1 MAGPHQDGSGLDLPS
16 PGDLSRPLAEELMA
30 ELVKHAS
37 DILTVQAR
45 LRALLRAN
53 RTIVAELSLATVLH
67 RIVEAA
73 RDVSGAKYAALGV
86 IGPDGLL
93 EEFIH
98 IGMDEA
104 TVEAIGHLPEGRG
117 LLGAV
122 IEHPEPIIVPEISD
136 DPRSSGFPPHH
147 PAMHGFLGVPIRL
160 RDQVY
165 GNLYL
170 TEPAPGTFSEEDAE
184 LVSALAATA
193 SVAIENARL
202 YEESRRRQE
211 WLRASMEVQRA
222 ILGSNEDSHGVL
234 QRIAES
240 ALRLANADVVS
251 IVRPSSRPDQLE
263 VAVAVGIGE
272 ERLQGL
278 HYPTAASLAWEAM
291 NAGHGMIG
299 HTSHL
304 GPDQFVHLSSVV
316 PVGPVMT
323 SPLIGEGAPAGAIV
337 VGRRPD
343 ASAFTRTDLDIAES
357 FANQAALALELSD
370 SRADQQRLTLLED
383 RDRIARD
390 LHDHVI
396 QRLFA
401 TGLSIQAASSMVAN
415 SEVNARLQRSV
426 DDLDETI
433 KQIRTSIFQLRD
445 AAEEFSLR
453 SSVLQVVEQAAAV
466 FGFTPRVQFNGPLD
480 TVAQSDLVD
489 DVQAVA
495 REALTN
501 AGKYAH
507 ATEIVVEV
515 TANNS
520 HLVIAVIDNGTGM
533 ANTKRRSGIAN
544 LKTRAE
550 YRACSLTFT
559 NRREG
564 GTELRWTVPAR

>member
-1 MAGPHQDGSGLDLPS
+1 MVGALQDGEPG
-16 PGDLSRPLAEELMA
+16 PGDLSMPLAETLMA
-30 ELVKHAS
+30 ELVKHAA

-53 RTIVAELSLATVLH
+53 RTIVAELSLAAVLH

-93 EEFIH
+93 EQFIH
-98 IGMDEA
+98 VGMDKA
-104 TVEAIGHLPEGRG
+104 TVDAIGHLPEGRG

-122 IEHPEPIIVPEISD
+122 IEHPEPIIVSEISE
-136 DPRSSGFPPHH
+136 DPRSSGFPAHH

-170 TEPAPGTFSEEDAE
+170 TEPASGSFSDEDAE

-222 ILGSNEDSHGVL
+222 ILGSNENSQEIL
-234 QRIAES
+234 QRIAAS

-251 IVRPSSRPDQLE
+251 IVRSSSRPDQLE

-272 ERLQGL
+272 EKLQGL
-278 HYPTAASLAWEAM
+278 HYPTAGSLAWEAM
-291 NAGHGMIG
+291 TAGHGMIG
-299 HTSHL
+299 HTSDL
-304 GPDQFVHLSSVV
+304 DQFVHLSSVV
-316 PVGPVMT
+316 PVGPLMT
-323 SPLIGEGAPAGAIV
+323 SPLIGEGAPRGAIV

-343 ASAFTRTDLDIAES
+343 GQPFTRTDLDVAES

-370 SRADQQRLTLLED
+370 GRADQQRLTLLED

-401 TGLSIQAASSMVAN
+401 TGLSIQAAASMVAN

-445 AAEEFSLR
+445 ADEESSLR

-466 FGFTPRVQFNGPLD
+466 FGFTPRVQFDGPLD
-480 TVAQSDLVD
+480 TVVQQGLAD
-489 DVQAVA
+489 DVQAVV

-501 AGKYAH
+501 AAKYAQ
-507 ATEIVVEV
+507 ATDIQVDV
-515 TANNS
+515 TTDGAR
-520 HLVIAVIDNGTGM
+520 LVIAVSDDGPGM
-533 ANTKRRSGIAN
+533 TNTKRRSGIAN
-544 LKTRAE
+544 LRTRAE
-550 YRACSLTFT
+550 QRAGSLTIT
-559 NRREG
+559 HRPEG

>member
-1 MAGPHQDGSGLDLPS
+1 M
-16 PGDLSRPLAEELMA
+16 PLAETLMA

-37 DILTVQAR
+37 EILTVQAR

-53 RTIVAELSLATVLH
+53 RLIVAELSLAAVLR

-73 RDVSGAKYAALGV
+73 REVAGAKYAALGV
-86 IGPDGLL
+86 IGTDGLL
-93 EEFIH
+93 EQFIH
-98 IGMDEA
+98 IGMDET
-104 TVEAIGHLPEGRG
+104 TVQSIGELPKGRG

-122 IEHPEPIIVPEISD
+122 IEHPEPIIVSEIGD
-136 DPRSSGFPPHH
+136 DPRSSGFPAHH

-160 RDQVY
+160 RDQVF

-170 TEPAPGTFSEEDAE
+170 TEPASGSFSDDDAE
-184 LVSALAATA
+184 LVLALAATA

-202 YEESRRRQE
+202 YEEARRAQE
-211 WLRASMEVQRA
+211 WLRASIEVQRA
-222 ILGSNEDSHGVL
+222 ILGSTEDSHDIL
-234 QRIAES
+234 RRIAES
-240 ALRLANADVVS
+240 ALRLSNADVVS
-251 IVRPSSRPDQLE
+251 IVRPSSRPEQLE

-272 ERLQGL
+272 EKLQGL
-278 HYPTAASLAWEAM
+278 HYPTAGSLAWQAM

-299 HTSHL
+299 QTSDL
-304 GPDQFVHLSSVV
+304 GPDHFFVHLSSVV

-323 SPLIGEGAPAGAIV
+323 SPLTGEGAPRGAIV

-343 ASAFTRTDLDIAES
+343 GKPFTPTDLDVTES

-370 SRADQQRLTLLED
+370 GRADQQRLTTLED

-401 TGLSIQAASSMVAN
+401 TGLSIQAAASMVPN

-445 AAEEFSLR
+445 AAEESSLR

-466 FGFTPRVQFNGPLD
+466 FGFTPRVRFDGPLD
-480 TVAQSDLVD
+480 TVAQQGLVD
-489 DVQAVA
+489 DVQAVV

-501 AGKYAH
+501 AAKYAS
-507 ATEIVVEV
+507 ATEVEVEV
-515 TANNS
+515 TTDGAG
-520 HLVIAVIDNGTGM
+520 LVIAVFDNGAGM

-550 YRACSLTFT
+550 QRGGNLVIAQ
-559 NRREG
+559 RPDG
-564 GTELRWTVPAR
+564 GTQLRWTVPAS

>member
-1 MAGPHQDGSGLDLPS
+1 
-16 PGDLSRPLAEELMA
+16 MA

-53 RTIVAELSLATVLH
+53 RTIVAELSLATVLR

-73 RDVSGAKYAALGV
+73 REVAGAKYAALGV
-86 IGPDGLL
+86 IGADRRL
-93 EEFIH
+93 EQFIH
-98 IGMDEA
+98 AGIDEA
-104 TVEAIGHLPEGRG
+104 TVDSIGHLPEGRG

-122 IEHPEPIIVPEISD
+122 IEHPQPIIVSEISE
-136 DPRSSGFPPHH
+136 DPRSSGFPAHH

-170 TEPAPGTFSEEDAE
+170 TEPATGSFSEEDAE

-202 YEESRRRQE
+202 YEESRRGQE
-211 WLRASMEVQRA
+211 WLRASIEAQRA
-222 ILGSNEDSHGVL
+222 ILGSNDNSRQVL
-234 QRIAES
+234 QRIAEN

-251 IVRPSSRPDQLE
+251 IVRPSSQPDHLE

-272 ERLQGL
+272 EKLQGM
-278 HYPTAASLAWEAM
+278 HFPTAGSLAWEAM
-291 NAGHGMIG
+291 TAGHGTIG
-299 HTSHL
+299 HASDL
-304 GPDQFVHLSSVV
+304 GPDHFVHLSTVV

-323 SPLIGEGAPAGAIV
+323 SPLIGEGAPRGAIV

-343 ASAFTRTDLDIAES
+343 GDGFTPTDLDVAES

-370 SRADQQRLTLLED
+370 GRADQQRLTLLED

-401 TGLSIQAASSMVAN
+401 IGLSIQAASSMVAN
-415 SEVNARLQRSV
+415 SEVNARLQKSV

-445 AAEEFSLR
+445 SAEDSSLR
-453 SSVLQVVEQAAAV
+453 HSVLQVVEQAAAV
-466 FGFTPRVQFNGPLD
+466 FGFAPRVHFGGPLD
-480 TVAQSDLVD
+480 TAVQPDLVD
-489 DVQAVA
+489 DVHAVV

-501 AGKYAH
+501 AAKYAH
-507 ATEIVVEV
+507 ATEVDVEI
-515 TANNS
+515 TTDATN
-520 HLVIAVIDNGTGM
+520 LVITVSDNGAGM

-544 LKTRAE
+544 LRTRAE
-550 YRACSLTFT
+550 
-559 NRREG
+559 RRGGTLVIAQRPEG
-564 GTELRWTVPAR
+564 GTELHWTVPAG